1 MPRFHTIHFGCR
13 ANQADS
19 AAVAQELVQRGFQAV
34 DDYRQADVVV
44 LNSCTVT
51 AAADSELRQT
61 VRRIHRQNQRA
72 RILVTGCYAE
82 RRPGDLSSMPGV
94 RWIVG
99 NAHKHQIGRL
109 LSEHAGT
116 AGSSPS
122 PSNWVP
128 LERLLPSRPATELAF
143 HTLSAPLPQPVP
155 ETAAPEILLGDLSAQ
170 REFTS
175 APVIGVGGGVNGGG
189 TSAADR
195 TRPTLKIQDG
205 CNNRCSFC
213 IIPSVRGM
221 SRSLPA
227 PEVLRQ
233 IRSLCAAGYREV
245 VLSGI
250 NLGRYGRDFPDR
262 IPFPRLVRMIL
273 DETPVERLRLSS
285 VEPMDFTD
293 ELLDLMAGS
302 PRIAEHVHAPLQSGS
317 DRILQRMHRKY
328 QARHYRGR
336 ILAAYRRM
344 PHAAFGAD
352 VMVGFPGET
361 EEDFA
366 LTRSLIESLP
376 FTYLHVFPFSRRPD
390 TPADT
395 MPGQVHG
402 TAVRE
407 RSRILRA
414 LAAEK
419 NRRFQERQLGRTLH
433 VLTLDEASERGTS
446 ALSDNYLK
454 VLLPGV
460 RAPANQFVDARIVS
474 LVDGVL
480 IGELSGGRLS
490 QALPSESPAEE
501 SPSMMTCASA

>member
-19 AAVAQELVQRGFQAV
+19 AAVAEELVQRGFQPV
-34 DDYRQADVVV
+34 DDYLHADVVV

-51 AAADSELRQT
+51 AAADSEFRQT

-72 RILVTGCYAE
+72 RILVTGCYAQ
-82 RRPGDLSSMPGV
+82 RRPGDLSSLPGV

-99 NAHKHQIGRL
+99 NTQKHQIGRL
-109 LSEHAGT
+109 LSEHAET
-116 AGSSPS
+116 AGSPASS
-122 PSNWVP
+122 SWIP
-128 LERLLPSRPATELAF
+128 LEQLAPSSRPASGVAF
-143 HTLSAPLPQPVP
+143 HTLSAPLPQPVQDVP
-155 ETAAPEILLGDLSAQ
+155 APEILLGDLSAQ

-175 APVIGVGGGVNGGG
+175 APVFGVSGGANAG
-189 TSAADR
+189 DR

-213 IIPSVRGM
+213 IIPSVRGV

-233 IRSLCAAGYREV
+233 LHSLCASGYREV
-245 VLSGI
+245 VLSGV

-262 IPFPRLVRMIL
+262 IRFARLVRMIL

-302 PRIAEHVHAPLQSGS
+302 PRIAQHVHAPLQSGS
-317 DRILQRMHRKY
+317 DRILRRMHRKY
-328 QARHYRGR
+328 QASHYRDR

-344 PHAAFGAD
+344 PNAAFGAD

-361 EEDFA
+361 DEDFA
-366 LTRSLIESLP
+366 LTRGLIDSLP

-395 MPGQVHG
+395 MSGQVHG

-407 RSRILRA
+407 RGRILRA

-419 NRRFQERQLGRTLH
+419 NARFQQRQVGRTLR
-433 VLTLDEASERGTS
+433 VLTLDETSEGGTS

-454 VLLPGV
+454 VLLDGV
-460 RAPANQFVDARIVS
+460 RVPANQMLDARIVS
-474 LVDGVL
+474 RADGVL
-480 IGELSGGRLS
+480 IGDL
-490 QALPSESPAEE
+490 
-501 SPSMMTCASA
+501 

>member
-1 MPRFHTIHFGCR
+1 MPRFYTIHFGCR

-19 AAVAQELVQRGFQAV
+19 SAVAEELVQRGFQPV
-34 DDYRQADVVV
+34 DDYRRADVVV

-82 RRPGDLSSMPGV
+82 RRPGDLSSLPGV

-99 NAHKHQIGRL
+99 NARKHQIGRL
-109 LSEHAGT
+109 LSEHA
-116 AGSSPS
+116 ARSSPAS
-122 PSNWVP
+122 SDWVP
-128 LERLLPSRPATELAF
+128 LERLLPSSRPATELAF
-143 HTLSAPLPQPVP
+143 HTLSAPLPQPMP
-155 ETAAPEILLGDLSAQ
+155 EPEAPEVLLGDLSAQ
-170 REFTS
+170 RAFTS
-175 APVIGVGGGVNGGG
+175 AAVVG
-189 TSAADR
+189 TSAGDR

-213 IIPSVRGM
+213 IIPSVRGV

-227 PEVLRQ
+227 PEVLRR
-233 IRSLCAAGYREV
+233 IRSLSVAGFREV

-262 IPFPRLVRMIL
+262 IRFARLVRMIL
-273 DETPVERLRLSS
+273 DETSVERLRLSS

-302 PRIAEHVHAPLQSGS
+302 PRIARHVHAPLQSGS
-317 DRILQRMHRKY
+317 DRILRRMHRKY

-336 ILAAYRRM
+336 ILAAWRRM
-344 PHAAFGAD
+344 PDAAFGAD

-361 EEDFA
+361 DEDFA
-366 LTRSLIESLP
+366 LTRSLIDSLP

-395 MPGQVHG
+395 MSGQVHG

-407 RSRILRA
+407 RGRILRA

-419 NRRFQERQLGRTLH
+419 NARFQQRQVGRTLR
-433 VLTLDEASERGTS
+433 VLTLDETSEGGTS

-454 VLLPGV
+454 VLLDGV
-460 RAPANQFVDARIVS
+460 RVPANQMLDARIVS
-474 LVDGVL
+474 RADGVL
-480 IGELSGGRLS
+480 IGDL
-490 QALPSESPAEE
+490 
-501 SPSMMTCASA
+501 